1 MSRHAVARCAWA
13 SDAAVWYVSDSDV
26 AGLATEAAS
35 LEALRQ
41 KLPGMIQ
48 DLGEEDQSGD
58 IDVDL
63 MASAHDRARLGTVHL
78 ISAPV

>member
-1 MSRHAVARCAWA
+1 MSRHAVVHCAWD

-26 AGLATEAAS
+26 PGLATEAAS

-48 DLGEEDQSGD
+48 DLLEDDQSD
-58 IDVDL
+58 HIEVDL
-63 MASAHDRARLGTVHL
+63 IAYAHDRVRVGA
-78 ISAPV
+78 A